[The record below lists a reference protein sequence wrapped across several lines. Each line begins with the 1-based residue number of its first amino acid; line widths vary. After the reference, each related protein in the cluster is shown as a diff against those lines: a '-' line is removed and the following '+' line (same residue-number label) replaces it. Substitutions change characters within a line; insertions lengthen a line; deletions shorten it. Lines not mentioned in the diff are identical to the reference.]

1 MYYAYLTINMT
12 IQLDCNANAVSEA
25 FRACCAPLTDAN
37 CLCVCVGVYSY
48 LALCRI
54 YLNASVS
61 KIDLK

>member
-1 MYYAYLTINMT
+1 MT